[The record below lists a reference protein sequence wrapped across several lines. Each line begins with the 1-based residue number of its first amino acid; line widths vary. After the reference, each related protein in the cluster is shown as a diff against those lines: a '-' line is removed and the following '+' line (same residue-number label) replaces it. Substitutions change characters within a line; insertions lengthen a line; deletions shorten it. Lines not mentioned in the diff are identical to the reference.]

1 MSLAVLVFSRTTGF
15 RHDSI
20 AAGVAA
26 IADLGARGGF
36 AVLATEDP
44 AEFHRLGAYQVVVFL
59 NTSGDVL
66 DEPQRAAFEAY
77 IRAGGGYVGVHSAS
91 NTEYEWPF
99 YGALVGAYFDQ
110 HPDVQE
116 AAVTV
121 ADSNHPATAHLPSR
135 WVRTDEWY
143 DFRSNVRGQA
153 RVLLT
158 LDESSY
164 VGGRMGQDHPFAWCH
179 ESLGGRAF
187 YTAAGHTDES
197 YADPNFREHLLGGI
211 RWAAKLA

>member
-15 RHDSI
+15 RHASIPAGI
-20 AAGVAA
+20 AALF
-26 IADLGARGGF
+26 DLGATHGF
-36 AVLATEDP
+36 TVLATEDA
-44 AEFHRLGAYQVVVFL
+44 AEFHRLTAYQVVIFL

-66 DEPQRAAFEAY
+66 DDPQRAAFEAY

-91 NTEYEWPF
+91 NTEYDWPF

-110 HPDVQE
+110 HPHVQE

-121 ADSNHPATAHLPSR
+121 ADPEHPATAHLPAR

-143 DFRSNVRGQA
+143 DFRSHVRGRA
-153 RVLLT
+153 RVLLA
-158 LDESSY
+158 LDESTY
-164 VGGRMGQDHPFAWCH
+164 AGGRMGEDHPFAWCH

-187 YTAAGHTDES
+187 YTAGGHTDES
-197 YADPNFREHLLGGI
+197 YADPDFRSHLLGGI